1 MTPDALPPAL
11 QAAPWSTLGS
21 ILLVLALVL
30 SAFLLGGCA
39 SITRQLDQFPAANA
53 ETVHYTRTGKFS
65 STTITVKGY
74 SNDGHETRADELTVR
89 HSNAWMPNLEFV
101 AKGYRRVHHAANET
115 PAPPHGSGQMSTGGH
130 LTPETPPAA
139 PAAPTLSA
147 TPSVPPS
154 P

>member
-11 QAAPWSTLGS
+11 QEAPWSALGS

-101 AKGYRRVHHAANET
+101 AKGYRRVHHAAI
-115 PAPPHGSGQMSTGGH
+115 APPVVPAES
-130 LTPETPPAA
+130 PPAA

-147 TPSVPPS
+147 S
-154 P
+154 PAAPTSP